1 MPLEEQPVT
10 SFVRRHRA
18 ALIVLAAVLGVLLL
32 AAFISARRGRVPV
45 RAGQA
50 TRQTILNTIS
60 TNGKIQPVDGFEA
73 HAPLATT
80 VRRVLV
86 HEGDWV
92 KKGQPLLQLDDSD
105 AAAQAAR
112 ALAQLR
118 SAEAALH
125 AVQVGGTREEV
136 LDRQAQLVKA
146 RGDVEEAQRNLEAM
160 QKLKQSGAATTAEVE
175 NAENRLKT
183 AQAQL
188 TLLEEKKSD
197 RYSRPEVEKVQAQA
211 ADARAA
217 FAAAQEV
224 VRQSNVAATN
234 DGMVYNLPVH
244 AGVYVGAGD
253 LLVQVADLSRVQVAA
268 YVDEP
273 DIGRLSRGQKVTL
286 SWDAIPGRTWTGT
299 VTQVPTTVSQLGTRT
314 VGQIT
319 CEIAN
324 QDHKLLPN
332 VNVSVT
338 ITTAR
343 HEGILTVPREAVHQE
358 DGQHYVY
365 QIVDGELK
373 RRDVETSIA
382 DLTRIEVVQGLEE
395 NAVVALGSTNG
406 QNLRSGLPVSVVQR

>member
-1 MPLEEQPVT
+1 MPLDEQPVT
-10 SFVRRHRA
+10 SFARKHRA
-18 ALIVLAAVLGVLLL
+18 TLIVVAAALGVLLL

-80 VRRVLV
+80 VKRVLV

-146 RGDVEEAQRNLEAM
+146 RADVEEAQRNLDAM
-160 QKLKQSGAATTAEVE
+160 QKLKQSGAATIAELE

-197 RYSRPEVEKVQAQA
+197 RYSAPEVEKVKAQA
-211 ADARAA
+211 ADAQAA

-224 VRQSNVAATN
+224 VRQSNVAATS
-234 DGMVYNLPVH
+234 DGTVYSLPVH
-244 AGVYVGAGD
+244 AGMYVGAGD

-273 DIGRLSRGQKVTL
+273 DIGRLARGQKVTL
-286 SWDAIPGRTWTGT
+286 AWDAIPGRTWTGM
-299 VTQVPTTVSQLGTRT
+299 VTQVPSTVSQLGTRT
-314 VGQIT
+314 VGQFT
-319 CEIAN
+319 CEIEN

-343 HEGILTVPREAVHQE
+343 HDQVLTVPREAVHQQ
-358 DGQHYVY
+358 DGQRYVY
-365 QIVDGELK
+365 LIVDGELR

-382 DLTRIEVVQGLEE
+382 DLTRIEVIQGLEE

-406 QNLRSGLPVSVVQR
+406 QNLRSGLPVNVVQR

>member
-1 MPLEEQPVT
+1 MPLDHAIA
-10 SFVRRHRA
+10 FARKHRA
-18 ALIVLAAVLGVLLL
+18 SVIVLAVALGVLLL

-45 RAGQA
+45 RAEKA
-50 TRQTILNTIS
+50 LRRTILNTIS

-86 HEGDWV
+86 REGDWV
-92 KKGQPLLQLDDSD
+92 KKGQLLLQLDDAD

-125 AVQVGGTREEV
+125 AVQVGGTHEEV
-136 LDRQAQLVKA
+136 LDRQAELVKA
-146 RGDVEEAQRNLEAM
+146 QGEVEAAQRNLDAM
-160 QKLKQSGAATTAEVE
+160 RQLKQNGAATAAEVQ

-188 TLLEEKKSD
+188 SVLEQKKSD
-197 RYSRPEVEKVQAQA
+197 RYSRPEVAKVQAQA

-217 FAAAQEV
+217 YAAAQEV
-224 VRQSNVAATN
+224 VRQSNVTATS
-234 DGMVYNLPVH
+234 DGTVYNLPVH
-244 AGVYVGAGD
+244 PGMYVAAGD
-253 LLVQVADLSRVQVAA
+253 LLVQVADLSTVQVAA

-273 DIGRLSRGQKVTL
+273 DIGRLERGQKVTL
-286 SWDAIPGRTWTGT
+286 AWDAIPGRTWAGT
-299 VTQVPTTVSQLGTRT
+299 VTRVPTTVSLLGTRT

-319 CEIAN
+319 CEIPN
-324 QDHKLLPN
+324 PDHKLLPN

-343 HEGILTVPREAVHQE
+343 HDHALTVPREAVHQE
-358 DGQHYVY
+358 DGQHYVF
-365 QIVDGELK
+365 QVVDGELQ
-373 RRDVETSIA
+373 RREVETSVA
-382 DLTRIEVVQGLEE
+382 DLTRIEVVRGLEDD
-395 NAVVALGSTNG
+395 AVVALGSTNG
-406 QNLRSGLPVSVVQR
+406 QVLRSGLPVRVVQR

>member
-1 MPLEEQPVT
+1 MPLDQQHVT
-10 SFVRRHRA
+10 DFARKHRA
-18 ALIVLAAVLGVLLL
+18 ALIVAAAVLGVLLL
-32 AAFISARRGRVPV
+32 AAFISTRRGRVPV

-50 TRQTILNTIS
+50 SRQTILNTIS

-92 KKGQPLLQLDDSD
+92 KKGQLLLQLDDAD

-118 SAEAALH
+118 SAEASQH

-146 RGDVEEAQRNLEAM
+146 RADVEEAQRNLEAM
-160 QKLKQSGAATTAEVE
+160 QKLKESGAATSAEVE
-175 NAENRLKT
+175 TAENRLKT
-183 AQAQL
+183 AQAQF

-197 RYSRPEVEKVQAQA
+197 RYSPPEVAKVQAQA

-217 FAAAQEV
+217 YAAAQEV
-224 VRQSNVAATN
+224 VRQSNVTATS
-234 DGMVYNLPVH
+234 DGTVYNLPVH
-244 AGVYVGAGD
+244 QGVYVGAGD

-273 DIGRLSRGQKVTL
+273 DIGRLTRGQKVTL
-286 SWDAIPGRTWTGT
+286 AWDALPGRVWTGT
-299 VTQVPTTVSQLGTRT
+299 VTQVPTTVSPLGTRT

-319 CEIAN
+319 CEIPN

-343 HEGILTVPREAVHQE
+343 HDQALTVPREAVHQQ
-358 DGQHYVY
+358 DGQRYVY
-365 QIVDGELK
+365 LIVDGELR

-382 DLTRIEVVQGLEE
+382 DLTRIEVVRGLEE
-395 NAVVALGSTNG
+395 DAVVALGSTNG
-406 QNLRSGLPVSVVQR
+406 QNLRSGLPVNVVQR